1 MDANVCR
8 PFPTLRHRSLPQ
20 PRRHVSRL
28 SFVGGEMDSEGY
40 QEKRGCGIIIIVIVI
55 IVVSI
60 IVIGAL

>member
-1 MDANVCR
+1 
-8 PFPTLRHRSLPQ
+8 
-20 PRRHVSRL
+20 
-28 SFVGGEMDSEGY
+28 MDSEGY